1 MSAEL
6 YDIVFRGDILPGH
19 QLIQVKQRLA
29 QLFKADEARI
39 NALFVGGAVP
49 LKRNLDKAA
58 AEKYQAVLRKAGAD
72 VQVAPAGSVTAKKP
86 PQRKPRPARTAAAAS
101 QPTSSPAPSSP
112 PAAAAEQ
119 PPAKPV
125 EKKAMTLQ
133 ERLAATEK
141 ELAEKEAKRA
151 AEDGAGNRAGE
162 IIDPDTGWSIAA
174 VGSDVLKPEERQVVE
189 AVEVDVSDL
198 SLRES
203 QGNLVDEAE
212 RPVEESVEVDVSA
225 ISLAD
230 VGEDLLPEDEK
241 TNIPLPT
248 LEVDDFGLAPV
259 GSDMGQIK
267 PPPPPPEPDTSGISL
282 E

>member
-19 QLIQVKQRLA
+19 QLVQVKQRLA

-86 PQRKPRPARTAAAAS
+86 PQRKPPQRAPRPASTASSS
-101 QPTSSPAPSSP
+101 QSSSPS
-112 PAAAAEQ
+112 
-119 PPAKPV
+119 PAKPA
-125 EKKAMTLQ
+125 EKSTMTLQ

-151 AEDGAGNRAGE
+151 AGGAGNRAGE
-162 IIDPDTGWSIAA
+162 IVDPDTGWSIAA

-203 QGNLVDEAE
+203 QGNLLDESE
-212 RPVEESVEVDVSA
+212 RPVEDSVEVDVSA
-225 ISLAD
+225 MSLAD

-282 E
+282 K

>member
-19 QLIQVKQRLA
+19 QLVQVKQRLA

-58 AEKYQAVLRKAGAD
+58 ADKYQAVLRKAGAD
-72 VQVAPAGSVTAKKP
+72 VQVAPAGSVTSKKP
-86 PQRKPRPARTAAAAS
+86 PQRKPRPAPQAPQAKPAAS
-101 QPTSSPAPSSP
+101 AKPQQTVETPAPK
-112 PAAAAEQ
+112 
-119 PPAKPV
+119 KP
-125 EKKAMTLQ
+125 MTMQ
-133 ERLAATEK
+133 ERLAAAEK
-141 ELAEKEAKRA
+141 ELAEKEAKRQSA
-151 AEDGAGNRAGE
+151 GAGDRAGE
-162 IIDPDTGWSIAA
+162 IVDPETGWSIAA
-174 VGSDVLKPEERQVVE
+174 VGSDVLKPEERPVVE
-189 AVEVDVSDL
+189 SVDVDVSDI

-203 QGNLVDEAE
+203 QGNLLDESE
-212 RPVEESVEVDVSA
+212 RPVADIVEVDVSDMSMA
-225 ISLAD
+225 E
-230 VGEDLLPEDEK
+230 VGEDLLREDEK
-241 TNIPLPT
+241 TNIPLPAVD
-248 LEVDDFGLAPV
+248 VDDFGLAPV